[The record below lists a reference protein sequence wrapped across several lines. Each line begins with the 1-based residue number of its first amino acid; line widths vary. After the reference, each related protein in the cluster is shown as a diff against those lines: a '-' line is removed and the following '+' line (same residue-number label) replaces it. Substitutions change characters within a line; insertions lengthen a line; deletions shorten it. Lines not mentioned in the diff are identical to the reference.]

1 MSDAPKD
8 LRQALM
14 DGINTTELSM
24 SGFERLQAML
34 KAIRHIASENQHIAT
49 LVDESLLIAAD
60 FHNMVDCDRG
70 TFQAAWDAMAE
81 PETKEVSHG

>member
-1 MSDAPKD
+1 MNVTQKEV
-8 LRQALM
+8 REVLM
-14 DGINTTELSM
+14 EGINTTELSM

-34 KAIRHIASENQHIAT
+34 KTIRHIASENPHVAT

-70 TFQAAWDAMAE
+70 AFQRGWDSIQQTE
-81 PETKEVSHG
+81 SVEVNHD